1 MTPLAVASATIVAH
15 LTPGSGCHPHHH
27 PSLLRNLAGS
37 ETRRTALRRIANLS
51 AFGLGTSSTRTRPR
65 LPKSISIN
73 PYVTRP
79 QLSARIA
86 TPTNNFAGVDLL
98 RRPFKKAPDRG
109 RRQARGFDVDQLLHP
124 ATHYDFAGVGNRQE
138 LLHGPLCCAISEGCP
153 WRKRP

>member
-73 PYVTRP
+73 PVRATDTDRAR
-79 QLSARIA
+79 LSASGTTFAACSLVSAA
-86 TPTNNFAGVDLL
+86 TILL
-98 RRPFKKAPDRG
+98 RSIRTSRG
-109 RRQARGFDVDQLLHP
+109 LSFLR
-124 ATHYDFAGVGNRQE
+124 E
-138 LLHGPLCCAISEGCP
+138 
-153 WRKRP
+153 